1 MLGFDAQVIDGNG
14 DVGAALDAALASR
27 QPVVVDIHADPSIP
41 PLPPNVTAQ
50 QARDYLMAL
59 AKRDPDALK
68 VIKASVKQMFA

>member
-1 MLGFDAQVIDGNG
+1 M
-14 DVGAALDAALASR
+14 SR
-27 QPVVVDIHADPSIP
+27 